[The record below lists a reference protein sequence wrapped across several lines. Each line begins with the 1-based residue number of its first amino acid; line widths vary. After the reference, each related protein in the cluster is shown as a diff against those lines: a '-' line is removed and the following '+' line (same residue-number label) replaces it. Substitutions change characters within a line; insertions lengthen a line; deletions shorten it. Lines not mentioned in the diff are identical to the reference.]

1 MARPVLRTKLCDIL
15 GIEYPIVLAGMGGV
29 ARHRLVGAVSNAG
42 GLGIIGAATMGP
54 DELREEIRRTRELT
68 DKPFGVDILL
78 PSMGSLPQNPGTAI
92 GGPADVGEGDIPR
105 NWRDML
111 PVPQREFAAQLRQK
125 FDLPD
130 VEPELPIP
138 QGGRGRAVFGP
149 GFTRSQ
155 IDVILE
161 EGVPVFAS
169 GLGNPA
175 PFVEEFHAR
184 GVKVI
189 ALVGNVKNAR
199 RVAEGGTDIVVA
211 QGYEAGGHTGRIGTL
226 PLVPQVVDA
235 VAPTPVLAAGGIGD
249 GRGLAAALC
258 LGAVGVWVGTA
269 FLVSKEAAWDDLLK
283 QRILDASE
291 EDTRVTRIYSGK
303 PMRNIANPLIEA
315 WEQAGVPTLP
325 FPFQGALIQEVTT
338 AAQKAGRKE
347 LGMNP
352 AGQISGMLRDQRP
365 AQEILAE
372 IVEQAADIL
381 NRVLPAS
388 VEVTLA

>member
-1 MARPVLRTKLCDIL
+1 MAKPTLRTKLCDIL
-15 GIEYPIVLAGMGGV
+15 GIEYPVILAGMGGV
-29 ARHRLVGAVSNAG
+29 SRHKLVAAVSEAG
-42 GLGIIGAATMGP
+42 GLGIVGAATMGP
-54 DELREEIRRTRELT
+54 DELRGEIRKIRELT

-78 PSMGSLPQNPGTAI
+78 PAMAPTPQGS
-92 GGPADVGEGDIPR
+92 GGGRGEGDIPS

-111 PVPQREFAAQLRQK
+111 PAPQREFAESLRSK

-130 VEPELPIP
+130 VAPEFPTP
-138 QGGRGRAVFGP
+138 SGRRERTIFGP

-155 IDVILE
+155 IDTILE
-161 EGVPVFAS
+161 EKVPVFAS

-175 PFVEEFHAR
+175 PYVEEFHAA

-199 RVAEGGTDIVVA
+199 RVAEGGTDVVVA
-211 QGYEAGGHTGRIGTL
+211 QGAEAGGHTGRVGTMA
-226 PLVPQVVDA
+226 LVPQVVDA
-235 VAPTPVLAAGGIGD
+235 VAPKPVLAAGGIGD

-269 FLVSKEAAWDDLLK
+269 FLVSKEAAWDDTLK

-303 PMRNIANPLIEA
+303 PMRNINNPLIEA
-315 WEQAGVPTLP
+315 CEEGEVGTLP
-325 FPFQGALIQEVTT
+325 FPFQGAVIQEVTF
-338 AAQKAGRKE
+338 AAQQAGRKE

-352 AGQISGMLRDQRP
+352 AGQISGMFDEQRP
-365 AQEILAE
+365 AKEILAE
-372 IVEQAADIL
+372 MVDQAAEIIQ
-381 NRVLPAS
+381 RLPAG
-388 VEVTLA
+388 VPAVTT

>member
-1 MARPVLRTKLCDIL
+1 MAKPTLRTKLCDIL
-15 GIEYPIVLAGMGGV
+15 GIEYPVVLAGMSDVSRHKLV
-29 ARHRLVGAVSNAG
+29 AAVSEAG
-42 GLGIIGAATMGP
+42 GLGIVGAAMMGP
-54 DELREEIRRTRELT
+54 DELRDEIRKVRELT

-78 PSMGSLPQNPGTAI
+78 PGMAPTPQGS
-92 GGPADVGEGDIPR
+92 GGSQGEGDIPS

-111 PVPQREFAAQLRQK
+111 PAPQLEFAASLRSK

-130 VEPELPIP
+130 VVPEFPTP
-138 QGGRGRAVFGP
+138 SGRRERSIFGP

-155 IDVILE
+155 IDTILE
-161 EGVPVFAS
+161 EKVPVFAS

-175 PFVEEFHAR
+175 PYVEEFRAA

-189 ALVGNVKNAR
+189 ALVGNVKNAL
-199 RVAEGGTDIVVA
+199 RVAEGGTDVVVA
-211 QGYEAGGHTGRIGTL
+211 QGAEAGGHTGRVGTMA
-226 PLVPQVVDA
+226 LVPQVVDA
-235 VAPTPVLAAGGIGD
+235 VAPKPVLAAGGIGD

-269 FLVSKEAAWDDLLK
+269 FLVSKEAAWDDTLK

-303 PMRNIANPLIEA
+303 PMRNINNPLIEA
-315 WEQAGVPTLP
+315 WEEGGVGTLP
-325 FPFQGALIQEVTT
+325 FPFQGAVIQEVTF

-352 AGQISGMLRDQRP
+352 AGQISGMLKEQRP
-365 AQEILAE
+365 AKDIMAE
-372 IVEQAADIL
+372 IVEQAAEIIQ
-381 NRVLPAS
+381 RLPAD
-388 VEVTLA
+388 VPAVTP

>member
-1 MARPVLRTKLCDIL
+1 MAKPTLRTKLCDIL
-15 GIEYPIVLAGMGGV
+15 GIEYPVILAGMGGV
-29 ARHRLVGAVSNAG
+29 SRHKLVAAVSEAG
-42 GLGIIGAATMGP
+42 GMGIVGAATMGP
-54 DELREEIRRTRELT
+54 DEMRDEIRKIRELT

-78 PSMGSLPQNPGTAI
+78 PGMAPTPQGASTAS
-92 GGPADVGEGDIPR
+92 GGGRGEGDIPS

-111 PVPQREFAAQLRQK
+111 PAPQREFAESLRSK

-130 VEPELPIP
+130 VAPEFPTP
-138 QGGRGRAVFGP
+138 SGRRERTIFGP

-155 IDVILE
+155 IDTILE
-161 EGVPVFAS
+161 EKVPVFAS

-175 PFVEEFHAR
+175 PYVEEFHAA

-199 RVAEGGTDIVVA
+199 RVAEGGTDVVVA
-211 QGYEAGGHTGRIGTL
+211 QGAEAGGHTGRVGTMA
-226 PLVPQVVDA
+226 LVPQVVDA
-235 VAPTPVLAAGGIGD
+235 VAPRPVLAAGGIGD

-269 FLVSKEAAWDDLLK
+269 FLVSKEAAWDDTLK

-303 PMRNIANPLIEA
+303 PMRNINNPLIEA
-315 WEQAGVPTLP
+315 WEEGGVGTLP
-325 FPFQGALIQEVTT
+325 FPFQGAVIQEVTF
-338 AAQKAGRKE
+338 AAQQAGRKE

-352 AGQISGMLRDQRP
+352 AGQISGMFDEQRP
-365 AQEILAE
+365 AKEILAE
-372 IVEQAADIL
+372 MVDQATEIIQ
-381 NRVLPAS
+381 RLPAG
-388 VEVTLA
+388 VPAVTS